1 MPQAKATFLPSTLL
15 LLSLA
20 HLVTDLSQGALPA
33 LLPELQKAY
42 NLTYAQIGFMV
53 LMQNMASSVIQP
65 VFGYLSDRI
74 ALPWLIP
81 AGVIISGLGM
91 ASLVFADSYSSLLA
105 AVTIGGLGIA
115 AFHPQGSKAAHLTSA
130 KESKGHSMGIF
141 SVGGNLGFALGA
153 MYITFLL
160 HLSGGLANIVWF
172 GLPALILA
180 PILWSQLRRI
190 VPAAPAASL
199 HAAAEESQTRRPIP
213 WGLLTVLLTY
223 IFIRSSIHTGLSTYI
238 PLYYVNFLSG
248 SAFYASNLLSVFF
261 LSGVIGTYAGGRL
274 SDKWGRKTIIIV
286 SMAATLPLVAMLPYT
301 GGIATVIL
309 VGLIGFVMV
318 SSFSTTIVMAQEA
331 MPSHIGM
338 AGGLTI
344 GFSIGLGGVGATL
357 LGHVADR
364 FGIPAVFTLLALLP
378 LAGLLCTLFLPGSA
392 GRRKETKIIVSGKGV

>member
-1 MPQAKATFLPSTLL
+1 MPQPQHPFLPSTLL
-15 LLSLA
+15 LLSIA

-42 NLTYAQIGFMV
+42 HLTYAQVGLMV

-65 VFGYLSDRI
+65 MFGYLSDRI

-81 AGVIISGLGM
+81 VGVMISGLGL
-91 ASLVFADSYSSLLA
+91 ASLTYAGSYPGLLT

-115 AFHPQGSKAAHLTSA
+115 AFHPQASKGAHLTSA

-153 MYITFLL
+153 VFITFLV
-160 HLSGGLANIVWF
+160 HLPGGLGNIAWF
-172 GLPALILA
+172 ALPAFILA
-180 PILWSQLRRI
+180 PLLWRRLQQI
-190 VPAAPAASL
+190 IPVVPAASPRANTMADRHS
-199 HAAAEESQTRRPIP
+199 RRPIP
-213 WGLLTVLLTY
+213 WALLTVLLTY
-223 IFIRSSIHTGLSTYI
+223 IFIRSSIHTGLTTYI
-238 PLYYVNFLSG
+238 PLYYVNFLAGDS
-248 SAFYASNLLSVFF
+248 FYASNLLSVFF

-274 SDKWGRKTIIIV
+274 SDKWGRKTIIMA
-286 SMAATLPLVAMLPYT
+286 SMAATLPLVLILPYS
-301 GGIATVIL
+301 GGIVTVIL

-331 MPSHIGM
+331 MPGHIGM
-338 AGGLTI
+338 ASGLTI

-357 LGHVADR
+357 LGHIADM

-378 LAGLLCTLFLPGSA
+378 LAGLLCTFFLPGSI
-392 GRRKETKIIVSGKGV
+392 GRPQAAAAAISSK

>member
-1 MPQAKATFLPSTLL
+1 MPQAKTEFLPSTLL

-65 VFGYLSDRI
+65 IFGYLSDRI

-91 ASLVFADSYSSLLA
+91 ASLVFADSYFSLLA
-105 AVTIGGLGIA
+105 TVTIGGLGVA

-130 KESKGHSMGIF
+130 KDSKGHSMGIF

-153 MYITFLL
+153 MFITFLL
-160 HLSGGLANIVWF
+160 HLSGGLTNIIWF
-172 GLPALILA
+172 ALPALILA

-190 VPAAPAASL
+190 VPSVPAVSRRATVEAL
-199 HAAAEESQTRRPIP
+199 QTHRPIP
-213 WGLLTVLLTY
+213 WSLLTVLLTY

-238 PLYYVNFLSG
+238 PLYYVNYLSG

-261 LSGVIGTYAGGRL
+261 LSGVVGTYAGGRL
-274 SDKWGRKTIIIV
+274 SDKWGRKTIIMA
-286 SMAATLPLVAMLPYT
+286 SMAATLPLVAILPYT
-301 GGIATVIL
+301 SGIATVIL

-318 SSFSTTIVMAQEA
+318 SSFSTTIVLAQEA

-344 GFSIGLGGVGATL
+344 GFSIGLGGVGATV
-357 LGHVADR
+357 LGNVADV
-364 FGIPAVFTLLALLP
+364 FGIPAVFTLLACLP
-378 LAGLLCTLFLPGSA
+378 LAGLVCTFFLPGSV
-392 GRRKETKIIVSGKGV
+392 GRSTEPKIIEASKGI